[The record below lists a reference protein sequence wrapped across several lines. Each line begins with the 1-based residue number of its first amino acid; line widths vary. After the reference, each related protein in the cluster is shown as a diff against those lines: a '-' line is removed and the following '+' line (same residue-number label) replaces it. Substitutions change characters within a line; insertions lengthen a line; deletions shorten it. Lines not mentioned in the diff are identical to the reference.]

1 MTEKEKMMKAFEDLS
16 IIEMAKVRDY
26 IMNLKANR
34 PVMLFTT
41 VDVETSWA
49 RIKALATNGE
59 LKSGDK
65 IPVTL
70 KNGEE
75 IVLTIGHDERG
86 NAYFCFEDSLNE
98 TRPVNSENTTAGG
111 WKAFDIRTWLN
122 NELFPLLPDEL
133 QAVIEPTEIVQI
145 INGERVITKD
155 KLFLFSKTQLFGKG
169 EWSRIEPEDTQI
181 DIFATEK
188 GRVKECGKHGTWP
201 YSTRTPLDG
210 NTDSVCYVYS
220 GGSASSYDAN
230 YYRAVAPGFRITKS

>member
-1 MTEKEKMMKAFEDLS
+1 MTEREKVLKFCENLS
-16 IIEMAKVRDY
+16 ATEIPKVHNF
-26 IMNLKANR
+26 IMGLWANR
-34 PVMLFTT
+34 PVRILTT
-41 VDVETSWA
+41 VEKELSWA
-49 RIKALATNGE
+49 AIKGMVTRGA

-70 KNGEE
+70 KNGER

-98 TRPVNSENTTAGG
+98 TRPVNNENTTAGG
-111 WKAFDIRTWLN
+111 WKAFDIRQWLN
-122 NELFPLLPDEL
+122 DDLFTLLPDDL

-145 INGERVITKD
+145 INGERIVTKD

-188 GRVKECGKHGTWP
+188 GRVKECGEHGTWP
-201 YSTRTPLDG
+201 YSTRTPQDG
-210 NTDSVCYVYS
+210 DTSIVCYVYY
-220 GGSASSYDAN
+220 GGIADIDLAN
-230 YYRAVAPGFRITKS
+230 AHGAVAPGFRITKS

>member
-1 MTEKEKMMKAFEDLS
+1 MTEREKVLKFCENLS
-16 IIEMAKVRDY
+16 VTEIPKVHNF
-26 IMNLKANR
+26 IMGLWANR
-34 PVMLFTT
+34 PVKILTT
-41 VDVETSWA
+41 VEKESSWA
-49 RIKALATNGE
+49 ALKSAAQNGT

-111 WKAFDIRTWLN
+111 WKAFDIRQWLN
-122 NELFPLLPDEL
+122 NDLFALLPDDL

-145 INGERVITKD
+145 INGERIVTKD

-188 GRVKECGKHGTWP
+188 GRVKECGEHGTWP
-201 YSTRTPLDG
+201 YSTRTPYNG
-210 NTDSVCYVYS
+210 NTDIVCMVNSNGIADDTIAYS
-220 GGSASSYDAN
+220 SRG
-230 YYRAVAPGFRITKS
+230 VAPGFRITKS